1 MFKDSKLFMGT
12 KERIKEIAIYL
23 RFDKIINRW
32 SNDIKVYIISY
43 PKSGRTWLRIL
54 FGKALS
60 EQFHLDETLLLETH
74 PLTRSAKINPTL
86 FTHDGAG
93 FGDKNSWNELATD
106 KSFYR
111 NKKVV
116 FLVRDPKDV
125 IVSSYFHVTKR
136 QRRFDGSISEF
147 IRSDI
152 YGIKKIVTFYKI
164 WLDNQTVP
172 KDFLLLKYEN
182 MHKDTSEVLR
192 SLLSFT
198 GVQNVPGNTIE
209 TAVNF
214 SDFENMRKLESSQKF
229 SKTSMQPGDTNDE
242 ESYKVRKGKV
252 GSYLEYLS
260 QDDMNFINQVIE
272 EAGHPF
278 GY

>member
-1 MFKDSKLFMGT
+1 MRP
-12 KERIKEIAIYL
+12 KEQIEKIASYL

-32 SNDIKVYIISY
+32 RNDIKVYIISY

-54 FGKALS
+54 FGKAIC

-74 PLTRSAKINPTL
+74 LLTRSAKINPTL

-93 FGDKNSWNELATD
+93 
-106 KSFYR
+106 
-111 NKKVV
+111 
-116 FLVRDPKDV
+116 
-125 IVSSYFHVTKR
+125 
-136 QRRFDGSISEF
+136 FDGSISEF

-164 WLDNQTVP
+164 WLDHKTVP

-198 GVQNVPGNTIE
+198 GVQNVPENTIE

-214 SDFENMRKLESSQKF
+214 SDFENMRKLESLQKF

>member
-1 MFKDSKLFMGT
+1 MRS
-12 KERIKEIAIYL
+12 KERIKRVANYL
-23 RFDKIINRW
+23 GFENIINRW
-32 SNDIKVYIISY
+32 IKDIKVYIISY
-43 PKSGRTWLRIL
+43 PKSGRTWLRL
-54 FGKALS
+54 LLGKALC
-60 EQFHLDETLLLETH
+60 EHFNVDKKLLLETH
-74 PLTRSAKINPTL
+74 SLTRSAKMPATL

-136 QRRFDGSISEF
+136 QGRFEGSLSEF

-164 WLDNQTVP
+164 WLDNQTVS

-182 MHKDTSEVLR
+182 IHKDNS
-192 SLLSFT
+192 
-198 GVQNVPGNTIE
+198 
-209 TAVNF
+209 
-214 SDFENMRKLESSQKF
+214 
-229 SKTSMQPGDTNDE
+229 
-242 ESYKVRKGKV
+242 
-252 GSYLEYLS
+252 
-260 QDDMNFINQVIE
+260 
-272 EAGHPF
+272 
-278 GY
+278 

>member
-1 MFKDSKLFMGT
+1 MNSKQWL
-12 KERIKEIAIYL
+12 KKIANSLGFGNLIS
-23 RFDKIINRW
+23 RW
-32 SNDIKVYIISY
+32 SNDIKIYIISY

-54 FGKALS
+54 FGKTLC
-60 EQFHLDETLLLETH
+60 EYFHLDETLLLETH
-74 PLTRSAKINPTL
+74 PLTRLAKINPTL
-86 FTHDGAG
+86 FTHDGSG
-93 FGDKNSWNELATD
+93 FGDKNSWNDLATY

-111 NKKVV
+111 RKKVV

-136 QRRFDGSISEF
+136 QHRFDGSISEF

-164 WLDNQTVP
+164 WLYNQTVP
-172 KDFLLLKYEN
+172 KDFLLVRYED
-182 MHKDTSEVLR
+182 MHKNTSEVMR
-192 SLLSFT
+192 SLLSFI
-198 GVQNVPGNTIE
+198 GVQNVPENTIE
-209 TAVNF
+209 TAVKF
-214 SDFENMRKLESSQKF
+214 SGFGNMQKLEHSQTF
-229 SKTSMQPGDTNDE
+229 HNTRMQPGDTNDR

-252 GSYLEYLS
+252 GGYSDDLS
-260 QDDMNFINQVIE
+260 QEDITFINQVIE

>member
-1 MFKDSKLFMGT
+1 MRT
-12 KERIKEIAIYL
+12 KERIKIIASYL
-23 RFDKIINRW
+23 GFEEIINRW

-43 PKSGRTWLRIL
+43 PKSGRTWLRL
-54 FGKALS
+54 LLGKALC
-60 EQFHLDETLLLETH
+60 EHFNIDTQLLLETH
-74 PLTRSAKINPTL
+74 SLTRSAKMPTTL

-93 FGDKNSWNELATD
+93 FGDKNSWYELATY
-106 KSFYR
+106 KSCYR
-111 NKKVV
+111 NKRVV

-136 QRRFDGSISEF
+136 QRRFEGSLSEF

-152 YGIKKIVTFYKI
+152 YGIKKIVTFYQI
-164 WLDNQTVP
+164 WLNNQAIP
-172 KDFLLLKYEN
+172 KDFLLLKYEK
-182 MHKDTSEVLR
+182 MHKDTSSVLR
-192 SLLSFT
+192 SLLSFIRI
-198 GVQNVPGNTIE
+198 QNVPENTIE
-209 TAVNF
+209 TAVKF
-214 SDFENMRKLESSQKF
+214 SDFGNMRKLESSQTF
-229 SKTSMQPGDTNDE
+229 HTTSMQPGDTNDE

-252 GSYLEYLS
+252 GGYLEYLS

>member
-1 MFKDSKLFMGT
+1 MRPKKQ
-12 KERIKEIAIYL
+12 IKKIASYL

-32 SNDIKVYIISY
+32 RNDIKTYIISY

-54 FGKALS
+54 FGKAIC
-60 EQFHLDETLLLETH
+60 EQFNLDETLLLETH
-74 PLTRSAKINPTL
+74 LLTRSAKINPTL

-164 WLDNQTVP
+164 WLDNQTIP

-182 MHKDTSEVLR
+182 IHKDTSDVLR
-192 SLLSFT
+192 SLLTFT
-198 GVQNVPGNTIE
+198 GVQNVPENTIE
-209 TAVNF
+209 TAVKF
-214 SDFENMRKLESSQKF
+214 SDFENMRKLESSQTF

-252 GSYLEYLS
+252 GSYSEYLS